1 MAKTTKFEKLV
12 LESFYNK
19 FHGKTAME
27 KFGILIVDPMIMQI
41 LFKNQEEKFFV
52 DNDKKSIELLEIIL
66 ARQNVFVQQYNGP
79 RDSKLHHNDRSF
91 YSDKFLRGELYY
103 SNECLFDDRAIND
116 KFYRDGLSEFLLK
129 LLNNRNFFMQMKD
142 NRKNIMLFLL
152 LFEYESNYSDSRY
165 CNVEYKR
172 AIYSNARRPFI
183 IKFQFP
189 ECATSIEMEECPLS
203 NYVIALYVK
212 NMISNENFI
221 NHLVSNEVK
230 LRDFIEGISEM
241 KYKNRDVVKE
251 LLVNITEALLKN
263 KILMNKVTKNLD
275 NLSKLLKSDIAINLL
290 EDRRFIVE
298 LIKTN
303 KDFIIHIAELAGYK
317 AEYLELDIRMPESN
331 DSLLVRCIKEILGD
345 ACKKILAEE
354 EKINTNIKHPIL
366 TCINTESCIDMH
378 KILCR

>member
-1 MAKTTKFEKLV
+1 MAKTAKFEQLILK
-12 LESFYNK
+12 SFYNK
-19 FHGKTAME
+19 FYGKTAMDQ
-27 KFGILIVDPMIMQI
+27 FHILIRDPMIIQI
-41 LFKNQEEKFFV
+41 LSKNEEEKFFI
-52 DNDKKSIELLEIIL
+52 DKDKESIELLKIIL
-66 ARQNVFVQQYNGP
+66 AREKVFVQQYDGP
-79 RDSKLHHNDRSF
+79 HDGTLQPSDRFFYCKRFLHGELSYNSEFLFGKRTIHND
-91 YSDKFLRGELYY
+91 
-103 SNECLFDDRAIND
+103 
-116 KFYRDGLSEFLLK
+116 FYRDGLSEFLLK
-129 LLNNRNFFMQMKD
+129 LLNNRNFFKQMKD

-165 CNVEYKR
+165 CIVEYKQ

-183 IKFQFP
+183 IKFQLP
-189 ECATSIEMEECPLS
+189 ECISSIEMEECPLS
-203 NYVIALYVK
+203 NYVVALYVK

-230 LRDFIEGISEM
+230 LHDFIEGISEM

-303 KDFIIHIAELAGYK
+303 KDFVICMAEAAGYDSG
-317 AEYLELDIRMPESN
+317 YLKLEIEIPE
-331 DSLLVRCIKEILGD
+331 DDYTLLVRCVAAILGD
-345 ACKKILAEE
+345 ALKKILAEE
-354 EKINTNIKHPIL
+354 EKINTNIKHPML
-366 TCINTESCIDMH
+366 TCINTESCVNMD